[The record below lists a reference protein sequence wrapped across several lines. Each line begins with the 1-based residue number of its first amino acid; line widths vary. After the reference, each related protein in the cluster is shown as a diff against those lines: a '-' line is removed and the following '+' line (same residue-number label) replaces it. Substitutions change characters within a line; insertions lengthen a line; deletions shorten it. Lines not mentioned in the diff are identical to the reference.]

1 MTRISLCATPRRGDT
16 NLTVGHDLRHGRD
29 LRQHTIVSI
38 ILSIVLSLS
47 LTTAQ
52 AQSSEA
58 LLQLVDSAYAEAMSG
73 SLPEAIR
80 INEEGLA
87 LVPPDSLG
95 LLCEFYSC
103 LLYCYHR
110 LGDYEQALH
119 YGELCLNY
127 DEAQGD
133 KSNLSASLGN
143 LAGIYSSAGKHDVA
157 MDYLNRAIR
166 IEEELLETDPEHT
179 EKSLA
184 VRQAMLGEALVAKS
198 MSLPETERTPLLAK
212 ALQLTKDAYRI
223 DTEAGR
229 QAQVG
234 MRLSQ
239 LGSIY
244 KQLGDTAQAR
254 ECNERALAIAR
265 ETGNRA
271 TETITL
277 LQLGRYREA
286 ADLANDL
293 GMKRQELEACRNLA
307 ATEKEARNFEEATTL
322 LERAAELDEAIRTE
336 ETERQLTLWQV
347 RYDTQQKEQQLQ
359 LQEQTIQSQKM
370 RSHWLIALIVM
381 ALAAI
386 VTLVLYAR
394 LQALRKREVEETAH
408 AKDRY
413 YTILSHDLRNPMMAQ
428 QQVLQMLHKTTE
440 GQTKVSIGKLIASNG
455 AQLELLGNLQ
465 ELAMLQL
472 GKRILQPTRLD
483 LGGLVGDTVAAQ
495 RNISDLKDIA
505 ITTQVQRTLVSAD
518 RETIRTVLR
527 NLISNAIKFSR
538 EGSTIEVGTCSNSFF
553 VRDHGIGMS
562 DERIKALLSTSGSL
576 LSEMGT
582 SGENGTGIG
591 LPLCL
596 ELVKLN
602 NGSLEIQSSVGN
614 GTTITVRLPQCD
626 SPTTPNS

>member
-1 MTRISLCATPRRGDT
+1 MTRTSLCATPRRGDT

-47 LTTAQ
+47 LIAAQ

-95 LLCEFYSC
+95 LQCEFYSC

-119 YGELCLNY
+119 YGELCLTY

-184 VRQAMLGEALVAKS
+184 VRQAMLGEVLVAKS

-293 GMKRQELEACRNLA
+293 GMKRQEL
-307 ATEKEARNFEEATTL
+307 
-322 LERAAELDEAIRTE
+322 
-336 ETERQLTLWQV
+336 
-347 RYDTQQKEQQLQ
+347 
-359 LQEQTIQSQKM
+359 
-370 RSHWLIALIVM
+370 
-381 ALAAI
+381 
-386 VTLVLYAR
+386 
-394 LQALRKREVEETAH
+394 
-408 AKDRY
+408 
-413 YTILSHDLRNPMMAQ
+413 
-428 QQVLQMLHKTTE
+428 
-440 GQTKVSIGKLIASNG
+440 
-455 AQLELLGNLQ
+455 
-465 ELAMLQL
+465 
-472 GKRILQPTRLD
+472 
-483 LGGLVGDTVAAQ
+483 
-495 RNISDLKDIA
+495 
-505 ITTQVQRTLVSAD
+505 
-518 RETIRTVLR
+518 
-527 NLISNAIKFSR
+527 
-538 EGSTIEVGTCSNSFF
+538 
-553 VRDHGIGMS
+553 
-562 DERIKALLSTSGSL
+562 
-576 LSEMGT
+576 
-582 SGENGTGIG
+582 
-591 LPLCL
+591 
-596 ELVKLN
+596 
-602 NGSLEIQSSVGN
+602 
-614 GTTITVRLPQCD
+614 
-626 SPTTPNS
+626 